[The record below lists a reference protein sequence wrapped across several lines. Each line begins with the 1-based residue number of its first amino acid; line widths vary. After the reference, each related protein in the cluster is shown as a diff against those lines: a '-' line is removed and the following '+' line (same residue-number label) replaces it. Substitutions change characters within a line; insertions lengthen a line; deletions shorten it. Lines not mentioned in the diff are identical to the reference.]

1 MRHSAEPM
9 TAAPRRGLTLV
20 EVMIALVLVAVGL
33 LGIAGASALSLRA
46 LGERSGALRA
56 TRQASLRMARLE
68 SGGCPGARGGVAMDE
83 MTGMRERWVVGP
95 PLAGTVLV
103 DDSLAW
109 TSGGRPRQLVVH
121 SALLC

>member
-1 MRHSAEPM
+1 M

-46 LGERSGALRA
+46 LGEHAGALRA

-68 SGGCPGARGGVAMDE
+68 SGGCPGAHGGVAMDE

-95 PLAGTVLV
+95 PLDGAVLV